1 MDFLLTGTH
10 ARESF
15 ANGGTSHVAHL
26 LATTPCYSRDSTE
39 NRGSVE
45 TGDAGGEAWA
55 AAAAKGGTST
65 VRQQQFMEQ
74 NTPHNHNSENSTE
87 RRERERRASLLVFLF
102 VFTDW
107 GTRTG
112 AVGEWWVLQ
121 TKQKATLARRLIINS
136 ENSNHKFFREKRQ
149 VSLWIFTDW
158 DARAGARVVGKLIL
172 QNVLGTAAGRVK
184 HQCWGVLQL
193 VRSSKSPPGR
203 GAFYEP
209 CTMTSHHSVLPSVRS
224 ATLSREA
231 FLFNMRL
238 ILNSENFQ
246 CHK

>member
-1 MDFLLTGTH
+1 MAGRRMWHTCLPPRRATRRLL
-10 ARESF
+10 
-15 ANGGTSHVAHL
+15 
-26 LATTPCYSRDSTE
+26 RDSTE

>member
-1 MDFLLTGTH
+1 MAGRRMWHTCLPPRRATRRLL
-10 ARESF
+10 
-15 ANGGTSHVAHL
+15 
-26 LATTPCYSRDSTE
+26 RDSTE

-87 RRERERRASLLVFLF
+87 RRERERQASLLVFF
-102 VFTDW
+102 FFFTDW

-149 VSLWIFTDW
+149 VSLSVDFY
-158 DARAGARVVGKLIL
+158 R
-172 QNVLGTAAGRVK
+172 LGRTRG
-184 HQCWGVLQL
+184 
-193 VRSSKSPPGR
+193 SS
-203 GAFYEP
+203 
-209 CTMTSHHSVLPSVRS
+209 SHWQ
-224 ATLSREA
+224 
-231 FLFNMRL
+231 
-238 ILNSENFQ
+238 INSTECIGN
-246 CHK
+246 C

>member
-1 MDFLLTGTH
+1 MAGRRMWHTCLPPRRATRRVCFGTLQKTEVPLKLGTLGEKH
-10 ARESF
+10 GQPRLPRE
-15 ANGGTSHVAHL
+15 AL
-26 LATTPCYSRDSTE
+26 
-39 NRGSVE
+39 
-45 TGDAGGEAWA
+45 
-55 AAAAKGGTST
+55 
-65 VRQQQFMEQ
+65 RQLV
-74 NTPHNHNSENSTE
+74 NSNLWNKTRLIIIIQRILQRE
-87 RRERERRASLLVFLF
+87 ERERQASLLVFF
-102 VFTDW
+102 FFFFTDW

-172 QNVLGTAAGRVK
+172 QNVLGTAEGRVK